1 MCSNIQSELTSA
13 QFDNCSSYLGGVL
26 NKGLYTANLAF
37 WDDMQTAWDAY
48 AKSNMSAGFIKAL
61 INSAGIIQDE
71 ELNGIY
77 FSTAYT
83 ALINMLNSSIN
94 VQFSNRYKEVV
105 ITFTVYLL
113 LLVLMYF
120 VLWGRFVESMRH
132 SLWVTKSML
141 AILPLEVIEKVK
153 VIKDFLMST
162 SRSAMESLKE

>member
-1 MCSNIQSELTSA
+1 
-13 QFDNCSSYLGGVL
+13 
-26 NKGLYTANLAF
+26 
-37 WDDMQTAWDAY
+37 
-48 AKSNMSAGFIKAL
+48 
-61 INSAGIIQDE
+61 
-71 ELNGIY
+71 
-77 FSTAYT
+77 
-83 ALINMLNSSIN
+83 MLNSSIN

-105 ITFTVYLL
+105 STFTVYLL

-153 VIKDFLMST
+153 VIKEFLMST